1 VVWIG
6 YAEEEK
12 VKRMKEL
19 VTKRGTIRF
28 PAYIPVTT
36 YGNKY
41 PLDNLIRP
49 YLPRLAQAMMVSW
62 HYAQQIESEIPLPL
76 LLDSGGFACL
86 FEGAKVEK
94 RGTVYVLNVPKSDN
108 KSEFDTIHPREV
120 LELQEKIADVA
131 FTLDFLI
138 PPDLPLRQAEARRRR
153 TIENAIW
160 ALDNRRRAD
169 LKLFACIQAWD
180 AKSAK
185 QTAKEYAKAGFE
197 GVAIGG
203 LVPRARDTDFV
214 HSVIDAVRT
223 EIPDLP
229 LHCFGLGNPEFVT
242 HLFSMGVDS
251 VDSSS
256 YVKLAA
262 NGKLWSSDQAANDPS
277 PTLRMKLALANL
289 TYASGMA
296 SRNFTASPILR
307 WENLS

>member
-1 VVWIG
+1 
-6 YAEEEK
+6 
-12 VKRMKEL
+12 MKEL

-28 PAYIPVTT
+28 PAYVPVTT
-36 YGNKY
+36 YGTKY

-62 HYAQQIESEIPLPL
+62 HYAQQIDSDIPLPL
-76 LLDSGGFACL
+76 FLDSGGFACL

-94 RGTVYVLNVPKSDN
+94 RGTVYVLKVPKSDN

-120 LELQEKIADVA
+120 LELQERIADVA

-138 PPDLPLRQAEARRRR
+138 PPDLPLRQAEIRRRR
-153 TIENAIW
+153 TIENALW
-160 ALDNRRRAD
+160 AIGNRRRTD
-169 LKLFACIQAWD
+169 LRLYACIQAWD

-185 QTAKEYAKAGFE
+185 QTAKEYAKAKFD

-203 LVPRARDTDFV
+203 LVPRARDIDLV
-214 HSVIDAVRT
+214 HSIIDAVRT

-229 LHCFGLGNPEFVT
+229 LHCFGLGKPEVVT
-242 HLFSMGVDS
+242 HLFSIGVDS

-262 NGKLWSSDQAANDPS
+262 NGKLWSDPNYVAQDPS
-277 PTLRMKLALANL
+277 ATDRVKLALKNL
-289 TYASGMA
+289 AQAMGGNQPLRSQDDFA
-296 SRNFTASPILR
+296 INSRV
-307 WENLS
+307 

>member
-1 VVWIG
+1 
-6 YAEEEK
+6 
-12 VKRMKEL
+12 MKEL

-62 HYAQQIESEIPLPL
+62 HYAQQIDSEIPLPL
-76 LLDSGGFACL
+76 FLDSGGFACL
-86 FEGAKVEK
+86 FEGAKIEK
-94 RGTVYVLNVPKSDN
+94 QGMVYVLKVPKSDN

-120 LELQEKIADVA
+120 LELQERIADVA

-138 PPDLPLRQAEARRRR
+138 PPDLPLRQAETRRRR

-160 ALDNRRRAD
+160 ALDNRRRKD
-169 LKLFACIQAWD
+169 LKLYACIQAWD

-185 QTAKEYAKAGFE
+185 QTAKEYANAGFD

-203 LVPRARDTDFV
+203 LVPRARDTDLV
-214 HSVIDAVRT
+214 HSIIRAVRE
-223 EIPDLP
+223 EIPELP
-229 LHCFGLGNPEFVT
+229 IHCFGLGKPEIV
-242 HLFSMGVDS
+242 SWIIEAGADS

-256 YVKLAA
+256 YVKHAA
-262 NGKLWSSDQAANDPS
+262 SGKRFSQPTTTLTDPPS
-277 PTLRMKLALANL
+277 FTRVKLALQ
-289 TYASGMA
+289 
-296 SRNFTASPILR
+296 
-307 WENLS
+307 NLSDATNACERSLNRDLRGERIKL

>member
-1 VVWIG
+1 
-6 YAEEEK
+6 
-12 VKRMKEL
+12 MKEL

-62 HYAQQIESEIPLPL
+62 HYAQQIDSDIPLPL
-76 LLDSGGFACL
+76 FLDSGGFACL

-94 RGTVYVLNVPKSDN
+94 RGTVYVLKVPKADC
-108 KSEFDTIHPREV
+108 KSKFDTIHPREV

-138 PPDLPLRQAEARRRR
+138 PPDLPKRQAETRRRR

-160 ALDNRRRAD
+160 ALENRRRTD
-169 LKLFACIQAWD
+169 LKLYACIQAWD

-185 QTAKEYAKAGFE
+185 QTAREYAKAGFD

-203 LVPRARDTDFV
+203 LVPRV
-214 HSVIDAVRT
+214 HNFELLKAIVAAVR
-223 EIPDLP
+223 EEVIDLP
-229 LHCFGLGNPEFVT
+229 LHCFGLGKPDIVKCLLEI
-242 HLFSMGVDS
+242 GVDS

-256 YVKLAA
+256 YVKRAA
-262 NGKLWSSDQAANDPS
+262 NGEQWRLHTCRKPDISATSRLLIAIDNLRFLNDFLHFPKT
-277 PTLRMKLALANL
+277 PVHV
-289 TYASGMA
+289 
-296 SRNFTASPILR
+296 SRLESVETVVR
-307 WENLS
+307 TRQLS